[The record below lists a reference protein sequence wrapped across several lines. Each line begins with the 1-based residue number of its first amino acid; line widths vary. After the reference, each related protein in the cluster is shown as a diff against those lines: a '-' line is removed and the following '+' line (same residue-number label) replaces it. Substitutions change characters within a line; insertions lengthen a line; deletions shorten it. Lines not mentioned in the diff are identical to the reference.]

1 MIPTAEVEAVVEDGD
16 EGVGEDV
23 EVDMVR
29 DGREAEVASQLLGR
43 GRIMAKAMARR
54 ITRMATEEIRA
65 LWPDL
70 RCRIYNEAIQ
80 SKVEELESVKR
91 ELESTIQAKLDLRS
105 QACESV
111 SRLRSKLTVA
121 EEAERELRAELL
133 AVKEAA
139 SEKGVR
145 IEALLKVLKELGD

>member
-70 RCRIYNEAIQ
+70 RCRIYVSSSGA
-80 SKVEELESVKR
+80 KKKR
-91 ELESTIQAKLDLRS
+91 LGR
-105 QACESV
+105 C
-111 SRLRSKLTVA
+111 
-121 EEAERELRAELL
+121 
-133 AVKEAA
+133 AV
-139 SEKGVR
+139 
-145 IEALLKVLKELGD
+145 L